1 MDLDKEITA
10 ITAVFG
16 LAIFIAYCLG
26 YHQGYTIVEREAVKA
41 GVATYTADE
50 KGYSIF
56 TWKK

>member
-16 LAIFIAYCLG
+16 VVIFIAFSLG
-26 YHQGYTIVEREAVKA
+26 YHQGCTSVERDAVKA

-50 KGYSIF
+50 RGYSIF